1 MLKKFFFTLVFFIF
15 IIFLINFNECDALT
29 FKSGD
34 ETYDLSFPFDE
45 SSFDI
50 YVRRGVSGDNWIR
63 AFAFPKNTVEA
74 TFDGDSIINFKN
86 ITDENITYY
95 DLSSP
100 QTTTV
105 VNWSYTYNRT
115 LIPNGIQG
123 MILRNNIYSTVYSDI
138 NIYNEDGSIFFNGS
152 FRFDLNFIEEQNLYQ
167 IVSSNSISYDRF
179 SFITATITDSNDNVY
194 SLNWEYYD
202 VDETQFVYY
211 YDIYENGTYTINIVD
226 SEKDEEYT
234 FTINCTEIDEDF
246 GSLNLYLSTEEQ
258 TTEPLYVLSNRYYY
272 EGDYDASEDFL
283 NNYDLDI
290 SYGYDMPFEY
300 APLTI
305 TGYDEV
311 EGKNFTQY
319 QFKIVVNGI
328 YIFKILNFNTHEI
341 TYQTFNVDNIGVA
354 NKWGDDVYYNNYNEN
369 GEFDPTPVLFLE
381 YVDTTT
387 VRIRTQPFSFN
398 EIIMLQCF
406 TKFEDGDF
414 SQNRNIYNYTIDTGN
429 TIYDDEGIKQNNI
442 DLYYFYLDV
451 QVDGNYTFQFYNI
464 ELDKYTQS
472 NINVNIREFVINNI
486 DNIDS
491 FSDKMIAWSKLHFG
505 FLVYPFEL
513 AINIFGRVTN
523 INFSEPVLSIPELK
537 SPFDGT
543 TFFSGVDFNF
553 NSILNIGVVNTVYNI
568 YLVVVDA
575 IFIFL
580 FVSLCKKVFGEVFK

>member
-1 MLKKFFFTLVFFIF
+1 MLKKFLFTLVFFIF

-86 ITDENITYY
+86 ITNENITYY

-115 LIPNGIQG
+115 MIPNGIQG

-272 EGDYDASEDFL
+272 EGDYDASQDFL
-283 NNYDLDI
+283 
-290 SYGYDMPFEY
+290 
-300 APLTI
+300 
-305 TGYDEV
+305 
-311 EGKNFTQY
+311 KN
-319 QFKIVVNGI
+319 
-328 YIFKILNFNTHEI
+328 
-341 TYQTFNVDNIGVA
+341 
-354 NKWGDDVYYNNYNEN
+354 
-369 GEFDPTPVLFLE
+369 
-381 YVDTTT
+381 
-387 VRIRTQPFSFN
+387 
-398 EIIMLQCF
+398 
-406 TKFEDGDF
+406 
-414 SQNRNIYNYTIDTGN
+414 
-429 TIYDDEGIKQNNI
+429 
-442 DLYYFYLDV
+442 
-451 QVDGNYTFQFYNI
+451 YNI
-464 ELDKYTQS
+464 E
-472 NINVNIREFVINNI
+472 
-486 DNIDS
+486 
-491 FSDKMIAWSKLHFG
+491 IAYRF
-505 FLVYPFEL
+505 
-513 AINIFGRVTN
+513 R
-523 INFSEPVLSIPELK
+523 
-537 SPFDGT
+537 
-543 TFFSGVDFNF
+543 
-553 NSILNIGVVNTVYNI
+553 
-568 YLVVVDA
+568 
-575 IFIFL
+575 
-580 FVSLCKKVFGEVFK
+580 

>member
-86 ITDENITYY
+86 ITNENITYY

-115 LIPNGIQG
+115 MIPNGIQG
-123 MILRNNIYSTVYSDI
+123 MTLRNNIYSTVYSDI

-272 EGDYDASEDFL
+272 EGDYDASQDFL
-283 NNYDLDI
+283 
-290 SYGYDMPFEY
+290 
-300 APLTI
+300 
-305 TGYDEV
+305 
-311 EGKNFTQY
+311 KN
-319 QFKIVVNGI
+319 
-328 YIFKILNFNTHEI
+328 
-341 TYQTFNVDNIGVA
+341 
-354 NKWGDDVYYNNYNEN
+354 
-369 GEFDPTPVLFLE
+369 
-381 YVDTTT
+381 
-387 VRIRTQPFSFN
+387 
-398 EIIMLQCF
+398 
-406 TKFEDGDF
+406 
-414 SQNRNIYNYTIDTGN
+414 
-429 TIYDDEGIKQNNI
+429 
-442 DLYYFYLDV
+442 
-451 QVDGNYTFQFYNI
+451 YNI
-464 ELDKYTQS
+464 E
-472 NINVNIREFVINNI
+472 
-486 DNIDS
+486 
-491 FSDKMIAWSKLHFG
+491 IAYRF
-505 FLVYPFEL
+505 
-513 AINIFGRVTN
+513 R
-523 INFSEPVLSIPELK
+523 
-537 SPFDGT
+537 
-543 TFFSGVDFNF
+543 
-553 NSILNIGVVNTVYNI
+553 
-568 YLVVVDA
+568 
-575 IFIFL
+575 
-580 FVSLCKKVFGEVFK
+580 

>member
-86 ITDENITYY
+86 ITNENITYY

-115 LIPNGIQG
+115 MIPNGIQG
-123 MILRNNIYSTVYSDI
+123 MNLRNNIYNTVYSDI

-272 EGDYDASEDFL
+272 EGDYDASQDFL
-283 NNYDLDI
+283 
-290 SYGYDMPFEY
+290 
-300 APLTI
+300 
-305 TGYDEV
+305 
-311 EGKNFTQY
+311 KN
-319 QFKIVVNGI
+319 
-328 YIFKILNFNTHEI
+328 
-341 TYQTFNVDNIGVA
+341 
-354 NKWGDDVYYNNYNEN
+354 
-369 GEFDPTPVLFLE
+369 
-381 YVDTTT
+381 
-387 VRIRTQPFSFN
+387 
-398 EIIMLQCF
+398 
-406 TKFEDGDF
+406 
-414 SQNRNIYNYTIDTGN
+414 
-429 TIYDDEGIKQNNI
+429 
-442 DLYYFYLDV
+442 
-451 QVDGNYTFQFYNI
+451 YNI
-464 ELDKYTQS
+464 E
-472 NINVNIREFVINNI
+472 
-486 DNIDS
+486 
-491 FSDKMIAWSKLHFG
+491 IAYRF
-505 FLVYPFEL
+505 
-513 AINIFGRVTN
+513 R
-523 INFSEPVLSIPELK
+523 
-537 SPFDGT
+537 
-543 TFFSGVDFNF
+543 
-553 NSILNIGVVNTVYNI
+553 
-568 YLVVVDA
+568 
-575 IFIFL
+575 
-580 FVSLCKKVFGEVFK
+580 

>member
-86 ITDENITYY
+86 ITNENITYY

-115 LIPNGIQG
+115 MIPNGIQG

-272 EGDYDASEDFL
+272 EGDYDASQDFL
-283 NNYDLDI
+283 
-290 SYGYDMPFEY
+290 
-300 APLTI
+300 
-305 TGYDEV
+305 
-311 EGKNFTQY
+311 KN
-319 QFKIVVNGI
+319 
-328 YIFKILNFNTHEI
+328 
-341 TYQTFNVDNIGVA
+341 
-354 NKWGDDVYYNNYNEN
+354 
-369 GEFDPTPVLFLE
+369 
-381 YVDTTT
+381 
-387 VRIRTQPFSFN
+387 
-398 EIIMLQCF
+398 
-406 TKFEDGDF
+406 
-414 SQNRNIYNYTIDTGN
+414 
-429 TIYDDEGIKQNNI
+429 
-442 DLYYFYLDV
+442 
-451 QVDGNYTFQFYNI
+451 YNI
-464 ELDKYTQS
+464 E
-472 NINVNIREFVINNI
+472 
-486 DNIDS
+486 
-491 FSDKMIAWSKLHFG
+491 IAYRF
-505 FLVYPFEL
+505 
-513 AINIFGRVTN
+513 R
-523 INFSEPVLSIPELK
+523 
-537 SPFDGT
+537 
-543 TFFSGVDFNF
+543 
-553 NSILNIGVVNTVYNI
+553 
-568 YLVVVDA
+568 
-575 IFIFL
+575 
-580 FVSLCKKVFGEVFK
+580 